1 MPGTYTSTKIK
12 TIIDYSLLK
21 TLNFNVRPK
30 FNPNKNA
37 GRGGGGVSSSTSLV
51 FPGKKKLK
59 SPTSS
64 QPVTDALE
72 GQ

>member
-37 GRGGGGVSSSTSLV
+37 GRGGGGV
-51 FPGKKKLK
+51 LK
-59 SPTSS
+59 Y
-64 QPVTDALE
+64 
-72 GQ
+72 